1 MFGFKLGK
9 KNEPSC
15 CCSCGEKAAEAVSEA
30 VLGKIKSITVLGAD
44 GCTNCHTLLERVKEA
59 VSALGLEIQ
68 PGFETDMKKIIGY
81 GAMGMP
87 GLVINEKLVSAG
99 RLLKTQDVIKILGN
113 ITE

>member
-15 CCSCGEKAAEAVSEA
+15 CCSCEKAAETVSEA
-30 VLGKIKSITVLGAD
+30 VSGKIKSITVLGAD

-59 VSALGLEIQ
+59 VSTLGLEIQ

-81 GAMGMP
+81 GAMSMP

-99 RLLKTQDVIKILGN
+99 RLLKTQDIIKILGN
-113 ITE
+113 IAE